1 MIYSHEQYKT
11 VNYAVC
17 TAKFKEDGRQHVFQ
31 SCFNSGK
38 LLHVTEV

>member
-1 MIYSHEQYKT
+1 MIYSWNDYKT

-17 TAKFKEDGRQHVFQ
+17 TGKFKEDEATTCFQ